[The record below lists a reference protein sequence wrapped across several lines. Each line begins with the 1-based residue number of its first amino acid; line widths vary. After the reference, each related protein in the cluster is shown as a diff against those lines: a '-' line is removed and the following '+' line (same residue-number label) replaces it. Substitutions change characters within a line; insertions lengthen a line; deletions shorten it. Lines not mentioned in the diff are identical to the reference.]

1 MRSPERVLRSCGFRV
16 GVLCRICDERRRS
29 GRESPGAL
37 EIFANVYAVPVS
49 LVLIVC
55 WSLHQHV
62 ISTVTAL

>member
-16 GVLCRICDERRRS
+16 GVLCDDD
-29 GRESPGAL
+29 GLWQGKPGAL